1 MTGSSLLPATIHKG
15 KIYFLFGKECR
26 LEDSAKGFSDFGGG
40 IEKGHGIYESAL
52 REGAEELTGFLGDAT
67 QLRKYIKNNQG
78 TYNIN
83 HNNEYHV
90 HIFFLPYDANL
101 PKYYNN
107 NHHFLWKNMNN
118 QYLNKTKL
126 FEKIEIDWFS
136 LEDIQKRR
144 SEFRSFYQEITDHFL
159 REKSQIRSFLQK
171 SNKKQKY
178 TIKKNHIPCKTKTRN
193 KKNISYKTKT
203 RNKTRKT

>member
-40 IEKGHGIYESAL
+40 IEKGHGIYETAL
-52 REGAEELTGFLGDAT
+52 REGAEELTGFLGDAN

-78 TYNIN
+78 TYDIN
-83 HNNEYHV
+83 HNHDYHV

-101 PKYYNN
+101 PQYYNN

-118 QYLNKTKL
+118 KYLNKTKL

-136 LEDIQKRR
+136 IEDIEKRR
-144 SEFRSFYQEITDHFL
+144 SEFRSFYQEITDHFI
-159 REKSQIRSFLQK
+159 REKTNIRSFLQK
-171 SNKKQKY
+171 AA
-178 TIKKNHIPCKTKTRN
+178 KKNPNFLTKRIKSRTYPCKSRKS
-193 KKNISYKTKT
+193 KKS
-203 RNKTRKT
+203 RKSIK